1 MDEGISLGEVFK
13 VTLKNIKIILCV
25 LIITVSIF
33 FAVSFL
39 EKSKYNA
46 KGSVLVIPE
55 EVDTGGKYYLG
66 SESIILTI
74 NSFIKRDFIL
84 KNTIEELN
92 LECTIQE
99 FPKIYKLSSYVENNF
114 INISCE
120 SINAENNILIIN
132 SVIEGLIASKNK
144 IPNREINII
153 VTEHASYNIVL
164 SSSRPMY
171 LLVGVIVACILALG
185 IVLYK
190 IIFSPYIQSEDEVKR
205 LLSNTKTQYFNLHKT
220 PLSVLLDNTNGAEV
234 VLLNRIP
241 ESSLKEFQALCQSD
255 CIFVSSNDY
264 ETLDIKKLKKEY
276 AHIFIISNDHC
287 VFHTEADLIYDFIRV
302 GRIKKAEILQCI
314 SDTFEKKLLI
324 SI

>member
-153 VTEHASYNIVL
+153 VTEHA
-164 SSSRPMY
+164 P
-171 LLVGVIVACILALG
+171 
-185 IVLYK
+185 
-190 IIFSPYIQSEDEVKR
+190 P
-205 LLSNTKTQYFNLHKT
+205 
-220 PLSVLLDNTNGAEV
+220 
-234 VLLNRIP
+234 
-241 ESSLKEFQALCQSD
+241 
-255 CIFVSSNDY
+255 
-264 ETLDIKKLKKEY
+264 
-276 AHIFIISNDHC
+276 
-287 VFHTEADLIYDFIRV
+287 
-302 GRIKKAEILQCI
+302 
-314 SDTFEKKLLI
+314 
-324 SI
+324 